1 MYLSKNVQLRRRPTP
16 NSPPWEWIRPAVA
29 AIGVATWVL
38 TSPLGLLFV
47 PGQLAFSLWLLG
59 PAVGGV
65 LIGLAAAGRPW
76 ACWAAV
82 GLLGLDWIGFTTVIH
97 EEGKVTVGG
106 EVLVNCDWLVLSGGS
121 ALAVALLVKRR
132 WQRGDV

>member
-1 MYLSKNVQLRRRPTP
+1 MQLRRRRAPTD
-16 NSPPWEWIRPAVA
+16 PPREVIRPVVA

-47 PGQLAFSLWLLG
+47 PGRIAFDLWLLG
-59 PAVGGV
+59 PAIGGL

-82 GLLGLDWIGFTTVIH
+82 ALLALDWIIFTTVIH
-97 EEGKVTVGG
+97 EAGQVTVGG
-106 EVLVNCDWLVLSGGS
+106 EVLVNCDWLLLSGGS
-121 ALAVALLVKRR
+121 ALAVALLLKRR
-132 WQRGDV
+132 LQ

>member
-1 MYLSKNVQLRRRPTP
+1 M
-16 NSPPWEWIRPAVA
+16 IRPVVA

-47 PGQLAFSLWLLG
+47 PGRIAFDLWLLG
-59 PAVGGV
+59 PAIGGL

-82 GLLGLDWIGFTTVIH
+82 ALLALDWIIFTTVIH
-97 EEGKVTVGG
+97 EAGQVTVGG
-106 EVLVNCDWLVLSGGS
+106 EVLVNCDWLLLSGGS
-121 ALAVALLVKRR
+121 ALAVALLLKRR
-132 WQRGDV
+132 LQ